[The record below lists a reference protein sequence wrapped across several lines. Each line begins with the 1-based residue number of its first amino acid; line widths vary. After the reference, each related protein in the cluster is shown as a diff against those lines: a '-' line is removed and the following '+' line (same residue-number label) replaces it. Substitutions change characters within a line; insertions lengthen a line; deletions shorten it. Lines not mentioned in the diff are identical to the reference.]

1 MQNVSPL
8 NKGDAEIRDRIDSLV
23 RAMRAKDIDAV
34 MSHYAP
40 EVVAYDV
47 TPPLQVEGAAAYR
60 KNFEQWFGGIQGS
73 IDYELEDLNI
83 AVEDRAAF
91 THNIGHVK
99 CASVSGEKIDYR
111 VRVTACFRKLRGQWL
126 ITHEHISM
134 PTKM

>member
-8 NKGDAEIRDRIDSLV
+8 NKGDAEIRERVDTLV
-23 RAMRAKDIDAV
+23 RAMRAKDVNTV
-34 MSHYAP
+34 MTHYAP
-40 EVVAYDV
+40 EVVAFDFA
-47 TPPLQVEGAAAYR
+47 PPLQVEGAAAYR
-60 KNFEQWFGGIQGS
+60 MNFEQWFAGIQGP

-83 AVEDRAAF
+83 AVADRAAF

-99 CASVSGEKIDYR
+99 CASLSGEKIDYR
-111 VRVTACFRKLRGQWL
+111 VRVTACFQKLRGQWL